1 MFLRFI
7 FVFLLTLLVIKLLR
21 PLARKIGL
29 QDKPDVRKQH
39 EGVIPLIGGIGLYVS
54 MTFACIVYF
63 SEYPFYRSILVAS
76 GVMVLVGA
84 LDDKFGLS
92 VIVRVFAALMSSLI
106 MMLWGDNIII
116 NLGDLFGRNDILLPL
131 WVAIPF
137 TSVAVFGVINAL
149 NMADGIDG
157 MAGSLAL
164 LTLASIQ
171 IITDG
176 SAPLSILISVMIA
189 GLSAFLFYN
198 LQVFPPFRKIF
209 LGDAGSMLLGLLI
222 AWFLV
227 NYSQNSVFADEQFQ
241 PVTALFLLGLPLMD
255 MVSTV
260 LRRALNGHSPF
271 KADRT
276 HVHHILLASGLTQ
289 RQVLGVI
296 VILGGCINLI
306 GIILSKARVNDT
318 YQLIIYL
325 SVFVAYYKTVKY
337 GFLLSG
343 LIHKRY
349 TTRISHVQ
357 P

>member
-1 MFLRFI
+1 MLLRFV
-7 FVFLLTLLVIKLLR
+7 FVFILTLFVIKLLQ

-29 QDKPDVRKQH
+29 QDKPDTRKQH

-54 MTFACIVYF
+54 MTFACLVYF

-76 GVMVLVGA
+76 GVMVFVGA

-92 VIVRVFAALMSSLI
+92 VITRVFAALMSSLI

-116 NLGDLFGRNDILLPL
+116 NLGDLFGMKDVLLPL
-131 WVAIPF
+131 WIAIPF
-137 TSVAVFGVINAL
+137 TAVAVFGVINAL

-164 LTLASIQ
+164 LTLGSIQ
-171 IITDG
+171 LITDG
-176 SAPLSILISVMIA
+176 SAPLSILIGVMIA

-198 LQVFPPFRKIF
+198 LQVFPQFRKIF

-227 NYSQNSVFADEQFQ
+227 NYSQESGFADEQFQ
-241 PVTALFLLGLPLMD
+241 PVTALFLLGLPLID

-260 LRRALNGHSPF
+260 LRRALSGHSPF

-276 HVHHILLASGLTQ
+276 HVHHILLAAGLTQ

-306 GIILSKARVNDT
+306 GIILSKANVDDT
-318 YQLIIYL
+318 YQLFIYL
-325 SVFVAYYKTVKY
+325 VVFVVYYRYVRH

-343 LIHKRY
+343 LIQRRY
-349 TTRISHVQ
+349 SNRIPHVQ
-357 P
+357 S